1 MEGRRRMTLYDQM
14 SAVDGRRDSLAG
26 STLEA
31 VMASHKIASESSRRQ
46 FSGSRTLSDII
57 RGDNSNTKDKKS
69 WKIFKDKLWLKRA
82 GSAWFSTINIPALDI
97 SIPNRNNNNSDA
109 PSTSNPPDFSGPIL
123 ARARSSLNDVFSSE
137 LRPQTSRSNSFR
149 RDGAVTFRDCLD
161 SDGDGSECD
170 DWDPAR
176 EGTRRL
182 STILSEER
190 ALSEREAETAAAA
203 SSAAVAAQGVDEPV
217 RMSLTLMDLL
227 EETDRQ
233 MGFDASRYRTGY
245 EDDDEEVYQ
254 RIKMVEKEEEEEE
267 EDSKRWSIQENCCV
281 CMVRHKG
288 AAFIPCGH
296 TFCRQCSRELW
307 VSRGHCPLCNNVI
320 LEILDLF

>member
-1 MEGRRRMTLYDQM
+1 MEGSRRVTLYDQI
-14 SAVDGRRDSLAG
+14 SSVDGRRDSLAG

-31 VMASHKIASESSRRQ
+31 MMASHKIASEPSRRQ
-46 FSGSRTLSDII
+46 FSSSSSRTLSDII
-57 RGDNSNTKDKKS
+57 REDNSNTKDKKS
-69 WKIFKDKLWLKRA
+69 WNIFKDKLWLKRT
-82 GSAWFSTINIPALDI
+82 GSAWFSAIHIPALDI
-97 SIPNRNNNNSDA
+97 SIPNRNNSNPDA
-109 PSTSNPPDFSGPIL
+109 PSTSNPPEFSGQIL
-123 ARARSSLNDVFSSE
+123 TGARSSLVAAFSGESTH
-137 LRPQTSRSNSFR
+137 QTSRPDSFR
-149 RDGAVTFRDCLD
+149 RDGSVTFQDYLD
-161 SDGDGSECD
+161 SDGYGSECD

-190 ALSEREAETAAAA
+190 ALSAREAEAAAAA
-203 SSAAVAAQGVDEPV
+203 SSAAAAQGVDEPV

-233 MGFDASRYRTGY
+233 MGFDAQYSTGY
-245 EDDDEEVYQ
+245 EDDDEEVRK
-254 RIKMVEKEEEEEE
+254 RIKMEKEEDEDEEEE
-267 EDSKRWSIQENCCV
+267 SKWTVQENCCV

>member
-1 MEGRRRMTLYDQM
+1 MESRPRMTLYDQM

-31 VMASHKIASESSRRQ
+31 AMASHKIASEPSRRQ
-46 FSGSRTLSDII
+46 FNSSRTLSDII
-57 RGDNSNTKDKKS
+57 REDNSNTRDKKS

-82 GSAWFSTINIPALDI
+82 GSAWFSAIHIPALDI
-97 SIPNRNNNNSDA
+97 SIPNRNNSNSDA
-109 PSTSNPPDFSGPIL
+109 PSTSNPPEFLGQIL
-123 ARARSSLNDVFSSE
+123 NQARSSPNDAFSGESIH
-137 LRPQTSRSNSFR
+137 QTSRLDSFR
-149 RDGAVTFRDCLD
+149 RDGAVTFQDCLD
-161 SDGDGSECD
+161 SDDGSECD

-190 ALSEREAETAAAA
+190 ALSAREAEAAAA
-203 SSAAVAAQGVDEPV
+203 TAASAAAQGEDEPV

-233 MGFDASRYRTGY
+233 MGFDASQYRTGY

-254 RIKMVEKEEEEEE
+254 RVKVEKEEDEDEEEE
-267 EDSKRWSIQENCCV
+267 ESKQWSIQENCCV